1 MTFGQYCPTLP
12 PMRGNTFAKKVA
24 RLANEHGIECR
35 VGRKRG
41 MGSHVTLCYGAR
53 RAVPATRRTN

>member
-1 MTFGQYCPTLP
+1 
-12 PMRGNTFAKKVA
+12 MRGNTFAKKVA